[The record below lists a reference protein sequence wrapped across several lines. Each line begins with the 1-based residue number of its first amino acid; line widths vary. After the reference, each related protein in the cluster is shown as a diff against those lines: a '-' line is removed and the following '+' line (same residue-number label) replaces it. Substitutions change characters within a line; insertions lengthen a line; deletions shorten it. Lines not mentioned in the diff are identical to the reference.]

1 MQQNRYCR
9 SCGQE
14 LKPEDQ
20 FCAGC
25 GRPVHAAARVPT
37 PEADVPVPPPQ
48 QVEDRSVP
56 SQPPHTRSSEDQVQT
71 APRGPMWGM
80 LAVFLVL
87 GIGETIQ
94 GIPATSAKD
103 LGFRVGVGMG
113 TAIVT
118 TLVVAAL
125 ILLLGGVYY
134 VTARKK
140 GVAFREAVFNW
151 PLVILAGILAFSN
164 LR

>member
-1 MQQNRYCR
+1 
-9 SCGQE
+9 
-14 LKPEDQ
+14 
-20 FCAGC
+20 
-25 GRPVHAAARVPT
+25 
-37 PEADVPVPPPQ
+37 
-48 QVEDRSVP
+48 
-56 SQPPHTRSSEDQVQT
+56 
-71 APRGPMWGM
+71 MWGM